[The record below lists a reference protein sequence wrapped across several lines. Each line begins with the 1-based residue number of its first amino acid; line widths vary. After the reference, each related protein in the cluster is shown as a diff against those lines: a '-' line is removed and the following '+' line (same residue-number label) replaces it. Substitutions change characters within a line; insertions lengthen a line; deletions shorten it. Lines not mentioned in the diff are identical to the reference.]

1 MSSLQYPK
9 DETLELR
16 TLISFYD
23 YKRPTPGNP
32 PEISSVEGGTS
43 LISLPLPLA
52 IPDSYG
58 VILDSVDFGLINT
71 DFSAAGQ
78 DFVTKVGEGR
88 GFGEKLF
95 GALATAAALSPGL
108 SDTKIGR
115 QAQSQTGLVR
125 NPHTTAI
132 FNGVTPRSHSFSFR
146 LSPKNRAESDVVTSI
161 FETIR
166 NNMLPDEAFG
176 GFALNYP
183 RIVTMSFE
191 GVNKSIT
198 PVFFSFISDVR
209 MDYTGGGGAS
219 FYKGG
224 NPIDMTLQI
233 NLKEI
238 NIVTRNTFTGVVST
252 GNANDAFRAGER
264 TVADAQAS
272 AISGSNAGPAPG
284 AGV

>member
-16 TLISFYD
+16 TLISFHD
-23 YKRPTPGNP
+23 YKRPTPGSP
-32 PEISSVEGGTS
+32 PEISTVDDGVA

-52 IPDSYG
+52 IPDAYG
-58 VILDSVDFGLINT
+58 VILDSVDFGLIGT
-71 DFSAAGQ
+71 DLSAAGQ

-95 GALATAAALSPGL
+95 GALTAAAALAPGL

-115 QAQSQTGLVR
+115 QAQSTAGLVR
-125 NPHTTAI
+125 NPRTTAI
-132 FNGVTPRSHSFSFR
+132 FNGVTPRTHSFSFR
-146 LSPKNRAESDVVTSI
+146 LSPKNRAESDVISSI

-176 GFALNYP
+176 GAALNYP

-198 PVFFSFISDVR
+198 PVYFSFISDVR

-238 NIVTRNTFTGVVST
+238 NVVTRNTFT
-252 GNANDAFRAGER
+252 NAVASGSAEDAARLFRA
-264 TVADAQAS
+264 ADTAA
-272 AISGSNAGPAPG
+272 AGGPVDA
-284 AGV
+284 AGRLIGRV

>member
-16 TLISFYD
+16 TLITFYD

-32 PEISSVEGGTS
+32 PEISTVEGGTS

-71 DFSAAGQ
+71 DFFAAGQ

-95 GALATAAALSPGL
+95 GALATATALAPGL

-132 FNGVTPRSHSFSFR
+132 FNGVKPRTHSFSFR
-146 LSPKNRAESDVVTSI
+146 LSPKNRAESDAVTSI

-166 NNMLPDEAFG
+166 NNMLPNEAFG
-176 GFALNYP
+176 GLALNYP

-198 PVFFSFISDVR
+198 PIYFSFISDVR

-233 NLKEI
+233 NLNEI
-238 NIVTRNTFTGVVST
+238 NIVTRNTFTNESPT
-252 GNANDAFRAGER
+252 GSAADLETTVREATNRLARIRGDANTIESDEG
-264 TVADAQAS
+264 
-272 AISGSNAGPAPG
+272 IN
-284 AGV
+284 

>member
-16 TLISFYD
+16 TLISFFD
-23 YKRPTPGNP
+23 YKRPTPGSP
-32 PEISSVEGGTS
+32 PEISTVEGGTS

-52 IPDSYG
+52 IPDAYG

-71 DFSAAGQ
+71 DLSAAGQ
-78 DFVTKVGEGR
+78 DFVSRVGEGR

-95 GALATAAALSPGL
+95 GALTTAAALAPGL

-115 QAQSQTGLVR
+115 QAQATAGLVR

-132 FNGVTPRSHSFSFR
+132 FNGVTPRTHSFSFR
-146 LSPKNRAESDVVTSI
+146 LSPKNRAESDVITKI

-198 PVFFSFISDVR
+198 PVYFSFISEVR
-209 MDYTGGGGAS
+209 MDYTGGNGAS

-238 NIVTRNTFTGVVST
+238 NIVTRNTFTGVVASGT
-252 GNANDAFRAGER
+252 AQDFEAALRAPDAAIRAR
-264 TVADAQAS
+264 DLADE
-272 AISGSNAGPAPG
+272 GFG
-284 AGV
+284 